1 MKETLSENGYYNDKI
16 DETRAKI
23 QELKALLNNLSD
35 YADRHN
41 FSNYTVADDIG
52 LRIDQFNELR
62 RM

>member
-1 MKETLSENGYYNDKI
+1 MESISDICYYNDKV
-16 DETRAKI
+16 DETKAKI
-23 QELKALLNNLSD
+23 QELSALLNNLSD